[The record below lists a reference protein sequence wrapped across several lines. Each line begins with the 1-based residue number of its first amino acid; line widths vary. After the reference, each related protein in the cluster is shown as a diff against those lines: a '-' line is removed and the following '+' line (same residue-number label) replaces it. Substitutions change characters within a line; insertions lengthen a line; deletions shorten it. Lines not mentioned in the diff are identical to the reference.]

1 MCNKKYQSIFGEI
14 EKIFGIQ
21 YDIDNILKNIP
32 NKHEQDL
39 IRNIKV
45 SNDKVEDLNAQILS
59 LQKEVAYRERMLKAA
74 HKSFMESQEFYS
86 GNYIILND
94 TINKQKEDNQ
104 QLQNTIKTTIHQSKI
119 KL

>member
-1 MCNKKYQSIFGEI
+1 V
-14 EKIFGIQ
+14 FGIQ
-21 YDIDNILKNIP
+21 YDIESILKNVS

-39 IRNIKV
+39 IRNIKA
-45 SNDKVEDLNAQILS
+45 SNDTVEELSFQILS
-59 LQKEVAYRERMLKAA
+59 LKKEVAYRERMLKEA

-94 TINKQKEDNQ
+94 SINKQKEDNL
-104 QLQNTIKTTIHQSKI
+104 QLRNAIQTTLNQSKI